1 MLIFYILVAK
11 SPFKKPNPSAFVSLA
26 KCLSAK
32 MNTRL
37 RQIEKYNANRKESK
51 ITAKTDKSEEKGRDN
66 REASVTGH

>member
-11 SPFKKPNPSAFVSLA
+11 SPFKKPNPSAFVSLT
-26 KCLSAK
+26 AK